1 MLFINFLSENLGT
14 IIVLAAVLALVA
26 FLTLKLV
33 KDKKAGK
40 SGCSC
45 GCSSCPMSGKC
56 PSASEKEKVDDL

>member
-14 IIVLAAVLALVA
+14 IIVLAAVLALVT
-26 FLTLKLV
+26 FLTIKLI

-40 SGCSC
+40 SGYSC

-56 PSASEKEKVDDL
+56 PSSSGEKESRD

>member
-56 PSASEKEKVDDL
+56 PSLSEDKENRD

>member
-14 IIVLAAVLALVA
+14 IIVLAAVLALVT
-26 FLTLKLV
+26 FLTIKLI

-56 PSASEKEKVDDL
+56 PSASGEKESRD

>member
-1 MLFINFLSENLGT
+1 MFIKFLSENLGT
-14 IIVLAAVLALVA
+14 IIVAASVLALVA

-56 PSASEKEKVDDL
+56 PSSSEDMKKSE

>member
-1 MLFINFLSENLGT
+1 MLFINFISENLGT
-14 IIVLAAVLALVA
+14 IAVGASVLCLVA
-26 FLTLKLV
+26 LLVLKLV

-56 PSASEKEKVDDL
+56 PSASANEKNNL